1 MLLLAAFLLLI
12 LLPEPWNLVLGLA
25 GLLLFVGEVVFWQ
38 RRVRNLRVRTGAEDL
53 VGSVGVVTTPLAPV
67 GQIRVKGELWEA
79 RSAETRHTGER
90 VRVTAIRDLT
100 LDVEP
105 ETGGSGSGRVA
116 AGVGAVAVA
125 VFLLA
130 GCGGDDSSTSS
141 ASEDYANSVC
151 SDLSTWITDVQAT
164 TKSLTDAGLSISKDD
179 VENAVGDIEKDT
191 NTLVD
196 ELKQEG
202 PPDTEDGQQAQTD
215 LENLTNE
222 LQTQVDNVKQA
233 ADSNSGPAVLASA
246 VLTAVS
252 NGANALKSTYESLQ
266 GLDPAGELKD
276 AFENSDDCK
285 SLKDQVDEI
294 GS

>member
-1 MLLLAAFLLLI
+1 MRGV
-12 LLPEPWNLVLGLA
+12 PLVLCLA
-25 GLLLFVGEVVFWQ
+25 
-38 RRVRNLRVRTGAEDL
+38 
-53 VGSVGVVTTPLAPV
+53 
-67 GQIRVKGELWEA
+67 
-79 RSAETRHTGER
+79 
-90 VRVTAIRDLT
+90 
-100 LDVEP
+100 
-105 ETGGSGSGRVA
+105 
-116 AGVGAVAVA
+116 
-125 VFLLA
+125 FLLA

-164 TKSLTDAGLSISKDD
+164 TKSLTDAALSISEDD
-179 VENAVGDIEKDT
+179 VENAVNEIEKDT
-191 NTLVD
+191 STLAD

-202 PPDTEDGQQAQTD
+202 APDTEDGQQAKTD

-222 LQTQVDNVKQA
+222 LQTQVDDVKQA
-233 ADSNSGPAVLASA
+233 ADSSSGTAALVSA
-246 VLTAVS
+246 VLGAVS

-294 GS
+294 GSGS

>member
-1 MLLLAAFLLLI
+1 MFLLAAFLLLI

-25 GLLLFVGEVVFWQ
+25 GFLLFVGEVVFWQ

-79 RSAETRHTGER
+79 RSAETRLTGER

-116 AGVGAVAVA
+116 AGVGAVAVV
-125 VFLLA
+125 VFALA
-130 GCGGDDSSTSS
+130 ACGGDDGSS

-222 LQTQVDNVKQA
+222 LQTQVNNVKQA

-285 SLKDQVDEI
+285 SLKDQVNDI